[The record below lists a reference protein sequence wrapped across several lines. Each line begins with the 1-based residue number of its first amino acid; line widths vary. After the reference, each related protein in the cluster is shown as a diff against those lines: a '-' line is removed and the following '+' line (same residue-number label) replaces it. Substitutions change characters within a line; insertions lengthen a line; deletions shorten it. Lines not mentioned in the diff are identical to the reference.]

1 MSEKKE
7 LHLGCPRSSGILFQQ
22 DLGFLGFISSKGPE
36 ASASLAKSVLLET
49 VAHLDYTH
57 Q

>member
-1 MSEKKE
+1 M
-7 LHLGCPRSSGILFQQ
+7 HLEVPTSSRILFQQ

-36 ASASLAKSVLLET
+36 TSASLAKSVLLE
-49 VAHLDYTH
+49 AAANLDYTH